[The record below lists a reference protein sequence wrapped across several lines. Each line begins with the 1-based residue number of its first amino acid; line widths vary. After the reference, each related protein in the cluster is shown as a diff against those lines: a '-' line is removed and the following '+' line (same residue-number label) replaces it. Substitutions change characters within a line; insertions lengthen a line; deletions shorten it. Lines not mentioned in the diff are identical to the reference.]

1 MSRTE
6 VRPTGWLGWIERVG
20 NALPDPVSL
29 FLLLIGLVMVLSA
42 LLAGLNVQ
50 ATHPGTGEVIEV
62 RSLFSAELVRRL
74 LVEMPRTFADFPPL
88 GLVLV
93 VMLGIGVADK
103 TGLITAALRGAL
115 RRVPRRLLSAAVVFV
130 GILSSLAVDAGY
142 VVVIPLG
149 AFAFWAAG
157 RHPLAGLAAAFAGV
171 SGAFSANLFLTSLD
185 PLLAGFT
192 QSAAQLLDPVY
203 VVRETANYYFIV
215 ALTPLLTLVGMAVTE
230 WIIEPR
236 LGPYQGEAE
245 LDPEVQA
252 ELSVAERR
260 GLRWA
265 GLAALGM
272 LVLIGLLVLPP
283 GAPLRGEAGSLAPF
297 YSSIVALMF
306 LFFLLTGLAYG
317 IATGRIRSDRDA
329 VQMAAGAMSDMA
341 LYIVLAF
348 AAAHF
353 IAVFNWSNLGAIL
366 AIKGAELLRSLGLQD
381 VPLIVGLVLVS
392 AFINLFIGSASA
404 KWALLAPIFVP
415 MFMLLG
421 FSPELVQMAY
431 RVGDSATNIITPL
444 LPYFPL
450 VITFALRYDRSA
462 GIGTLVALML
472 PYSLAFLLV
481 MILALIFWMELG
493 LPLGPDIPLRY
504 QITS

>member
-1 MSRTE
+1 MTPTRPRSR
-6 VRPTGWLGWIERVG
+6 GWLAWIERTG

-29 FLLLIGLVMVLSA
+29 FLILIGLVVGLSA
-42 LLAGLNVQ
+42 LLASLGVE
-50 ATHPGTGEVIEV
+50 AKHPGTGEMI
-62 RSLFSAELVRRL
+62 RAQNLLSAELIRRL
-74 LVEMPRTFADFPPL
+74 LTEMPRTFAGFPPL

-93 VMLGIGVADK
+93 VMLGIGIADK
-103 TGLITAALRGAL
+103 TGLIAAALRGVL
-115 RRVPRRLLSAAVVFV
+115 RRVPAKLLSAAVVFV
-130 GILSSLAVDAGY
+130 GIMSSLAVDAGY

-149 AFAFWAAG
+149 AFVFWAAG

-192 QSAAQLLDPVY
+192 QSAAQLIDPRY
-203 VVRETANYYFIV
+203 TVRETANYYFIV

-230 WIIEPR
+230 WIVEPR
-236 LGPYQGEAE
+236 LGPYRGQAE
-245 LDPEVQA
+245 VA
-252 ELSVAERR
+252 ELSAALSPEERR

-265 GLAALGM
+265 GLALL
-272 LVLIGLLVLPP
+272 LVLALVGLLVLPP
-283 GAPLRGEAGSLAPF
+283 GAPLRGEDGSLAPF
-297 YSSIVALMF
+297 YGSIVAIMF
-306 LFFLLTGLAYG
+306 FCFLIPGLAYG

-329 VQMAAGAMSDMA
+329 VRMSAEAMSDMA

-366 AIKGAELLRSLGLQD
+366 AIKGAELLKGLGLGQ
-381 VPLIVGLVLVS
+381 VPLLVGLILVT
-392 AFINLFIGSASA
+392 AFVNLFIGSASA

-450 VITFALRYDRSA
+450 ILTFALRYERSA
-462 GIGTLVALML
+462 GIGTLIALML
-472 PYSLAFLLV
+472 PYSIAFLLA
-481 MILALIFWMELG
+481 MTATLALWVFLG
-493 LPLGPDIPLRY
+493 IPPGPDIPLRY
-504 QITS
+504 EISR

>member
-1 MSRTE
+1 MNRKSTRSG
-6 VRPTGWLGWIERVG
+6 GWLAWIERSG
-20 NALPDPVSL
+20 NALPDPVGL
-29 FLLLIGLVMVLSA
+29 FFILIGLVMVISA
-42 LLAGLNVQ
+42 LLATMGVE
-50 ATHPGTGEVIEV
+50 ATHPGTGETIRVQN
-62 RSLFSAELVRRL
+62 LFSAELIRRL
-74 LVEMPRTFADFPPL
+74 LMEMPRTFAGFPPL

-103 TGLITAALRGAL
+103 TGLIAAALRGML
-115 RRVPRRLLSAAVVFV
+115 RRVPPKLLSAAVVFV
-130 GILSSLAVDAGY
+130 GIMSSLAVDAGY

-149 AFAFWAAG
+149 AFVFWAAG

-171 SGAFSANLFLTSLD
+171 SGAFSANLLLTSLD

-192 QSAAQLLDPVY
+192 QSAAQLIDPNY
-203 VVRETANYYFIV
+203 IVRETANYYVIV

-230 WIIEPR
+230 WIVEPR
-236 LGPYQGEAE
+236 LGPYQGQADVAD
-245 LDPEVQA
+245 LPA
-252 ELSVAERR
+252 ELSPEERR

-265 GLAALGM
+265 GLALLGV
-272 LVLIGLLVLPP
+272 LGLIGFLVLPP
-283 GAPLRGEAGSLAPF
+283 GAPLRGEDGSLAPF
-297 YSSIVALMF
+297 YGSIVAIMF
-306 LFFLLTGLAYG
+306 LFFLIPGLAYG
-317 IATGRIRSDRDA
+317 IATGRIKSDRDA
-329 VQMAAGAMSDMA
+329 VRMSSEAMSDMA

-353 IAVFNWSNLGAIL
+353 IAAFNWSNLGAIL
-366 AIKGAELLRSLGLQD
+366 AIKGAELLKSLGLSD
-381 VPLIVGLVLVS
+381 VPLLVGIILVS
-392 AFINLFIGSASA
+392 ATINLFIGSASA

-450 VITFALRYDRSA
+450 ILTFALRYDRSA
-462 GIGTLVALML
+462 GIGTLIALML
-472 PYSLAFLLV
+472 PYALSFLLA
-481 MILALIFWMELG
+481 MTLMLILWILLG

-504 QITS
+504 EVIR

>member
-1 MSRTE
+1 MNRKVVSNR
-6 VRPTGWLGWIERVG
+6 GWLGWIERSG

-29 FLLLIGLVMVLSA
+29 FLLLIGLVMGLSA
-42 LLAGLNVQ
+42 LLSTLGVE
-50 ATHPGTGEVIEV
+50 ATHPGTGEVIRV
-62 RSLFSAELVRRL
+62 QNLFSAELIRRL
-74 LVEMPRTFADFPPL
+74 LTEMPRTFAGFPPL

-103 TGLITAALRGAL
+103 TGLIAAALRGVL
-115 RRVPRRLLSAAVVFV
+115 RRVPSKLLSAAVVFV
-130 GILSSLAVDAGY
+130 GIMSSLAVDAGY
-142 VVVIPLG
+142 VVVVPLG
-149 AFAFWAAG
+149 AFVFWAAG

-171 SGAFSANLFLTSLD
+171 SGAFSANLLLTSLD

-192 QSAAQLLDPVY
+192 QSAAQLIDPNY
-203 VVRETANYYFIV
+203 IVRETANYYFIV
-215 ALTPLLTLVGMAVTE
+215 ALTPVLTLVGMAVTE
-230 WIIEPR
+230 WIVEPR
-236 LGPYQGEAE
+236 LGVYRGEAE
-245 LDPEVQA
+245 VADLPT
-252 ELSVAERR
+252 ELSSEERR

-265 GLAALGM
+265 GVALLGV
-272 LVLIGLLVLPP
+272 LGLIGLLVLPS
-283 GAPLRGEAGSLAPF
+283 GAPLRGEDGSLTPF

-306 LFFLLTGLAYG
+306 LFFLIPGLAYG
-317 IATGRIRSDRDA
+317 IATGRIKSDRDA
-329 VQMAAGAMSDMA
+329 VRMSSEAMADMA

-353 IAVFNWSNLGAIL
+353 IAAFNWSNLGAIL
-366 AIKGAELLRSLGLQD
+366 AIKGAELLKSLGLSD
-381 VPLIVGLVLVS
+381 VPLLLGLILVS

-450 VITFALRYDRSA
+450 ILTFALRYDRSA
-462 GIGTLVALML
+462 GIGTLIALML
-472 PYSLAFLLV
+472 PYALAFLLAMMLV
-481 MILALIFWMELG
+481 LVFWVLLG
-493 LPLGPDIPLRY
+493 LPPGPDIPLRY
-504 QITS
+504 DVSR

>member
-1 MSRTE
+1 VVRSRS
-6 VRPTGWLGWIERVG
+6 RGWLGWIERVG
-20 NALPDPVSL
+20 NSLPDPVSL
-29 FLLLIGLVMVLSA
+29 FLILIGLVMLFSA
-42 LLAGLNVQ
+42 LLAALGLEAV
-50 ATHPGTGEVIEV
+50 HPGTGEVIRV
-62 RSLFSAELVRRL
+62 QNLFSAELLRRL
-74 LVEMPRTFADFPPL
+74 FVEMPRTFAGFPPL

-103 TGLITAALRGAL
+103 SGLIAAALRGVL
-115 RRVPRRLLSAAVVFV
+115 RRVPPRLLSAAVVFV
-130 GILSSLAVDAGY
+130 GIMSSLAVDAGY
-142 VVVIPLG
+142 VVVVPLG
-149 AFAFWAAG
+149 AFVFWAAG

-192 QSAAQLLDPVY
+192 QSAAQLIDPDYRVPE
-203 VVRETANYYFIV
+203 VANYYFIV
-215 ALTPLLTLVGMAVTE
+215 VLTPVLTLVGMAVTE
-230 WIIEPR
+230 WIVEPR
-236 LGPYQGEAE
+236 LGSYRGQADIADLPAE
-245 LDPEVQA
+245 LGPE
-252 ELSVAERR
+252 ERR

-265 GLAALGM
+265 AVALLGV
-272 LVLIGLLVLPP
+272 LLLIGLLLLPP
-283 GAPLRGEAGSLAPF
+283 GAPLRGEDGSLAPF

-306 LFFLLTGLAYG
+306 LLFLLPGLAYG
-317 IATGRIRSDRDA
+317 IAVGRIRNDRDA
-329 VQMAAGAMSDMA
+329 VRMASEAMSDMA

-366 AIKGAELLRSLGLQD
+366 AIKGAELLRSLGLSD
-381 VPLIVGLVLVS
+381 IPLLVGLVLVS

-404 KWALLAPIFVP
+404 KWALLAPILVP

-450 VITFALRYDRSA
+450 ILTFAMRYDRSA
-462 GIGTLVALML
+462 GIGTLIALML
-472 PYSLAFLLV
+472 PYAVAFLLA
-481 MILALIFWMELG
+481 MILVLILWVVLG
-493 LPLGPDIPLRY
+493 LPPGPDIPLRY
-504 QITS
+504 EANR

>member
-1 MSRTE
+1 MVRSRS
-6 VRPTGWLGWIERVG
+6 RGWLGWIERVG
-20 NALPDPVSL
+20 NSLPDPVSL
-29 FLLLIGLVMVLSA
+29 FLILIGLVMLFSA
-42 LLAGLNVQ
+42 LLAALGLEAV
-50 ATHPGTGEVIEV
+50 HPGTGEVIRV
-62 RSLFSAELVRRL
+62 QNLFSAELLRRL
-74 LVEMPRTFADFPPL
+74 FVEMPRTFAGFPPL

-103 TGLITAALRGAL
+103 SGLIAAALRGVL
-115 RRVPRRLLSAAVVFV
+115 RRVPPRLLSAAVVFV
-130 GILSSLAVDAGY
+130 GIMSSLAVDAGY
-142 VVVIPLG
+142 VVVVPLG
-149 AFAFWAAG
+149 AFVFWAAG

-192 QSAAQLLDPVY
+192 QSAAQLIDPDYRVPE
-203 VVRETANYYFIV
+203 VANYYFIV
-215 ALTPLLTLVGMAVTE
+215 VLTPVLTLVGMAVTE
-230 WIIEPR
+230 WIVEPR
-236 LGPYQGEAE
+236 LGSYRGQADIADLPAE
-245 LDPEVQA
+245 LGPE
-252 ELSVAERR
+252 ERR

-265 GLAALGM
+265 AVALLGV
-272 LVLIGLLVLPP
+272 LLLIGLLLLPP
-283 GAPLRGEAGSLAPF
+283 GAPLRGEDGSLAPF

-306 LFFLLTGLAYG
+306 LLFLLPGLAYG
-317 IATGRIRSDRDA
+317 IAVGRIRNDRDA
-329 VQMAAGAMSDMA
+329 VRMASEAMSDMA

-366 AIKGAELLRSLGLQD
+366 AIKGAELLRSLGLSD
-381 VPLIVGLVLVS
+381 IPLLVGLVLVS

-404 KWALLAPIFVP
+404 KWALLAPILVP

-450 VITFALRYDRSA
+450 ILTFAMRYDRSA
-462 GIGTLVALML
+462 GIGTLIALML
-472 PYSLAFLLV
+472 PYAVAFLLA
-481 MILALIFWMELG
+481 MILVLILWVVLG
-493 LPLGPDIPLRY
+493 LPPGPDIPLRY
-504 QITS
+504 EANR